1 MKQVA
6 ILGLGSFGRS
16 ILDELIDL
24 KVEVFIVDKDR
35 QIIDLYRDAPFHAVI
50 ADILSIENL
59 RKILPESTDAVIID
73 MGGKME
79 ASILAASYCSKLN
92 IKSIIAK
99 AETEAQ
105 GEILEL
111 VGATKV
117 VFPNK
122 EAAKRITPLLLSD
135 TLLSY
140 MPVSAKLSLAEFAV
154 PEQLI
159 GKSLIEA
166 QLRVKY
172 NLNLISV
179 RSGGE
184 EFSSCE
190 PVYVFKQGDI
200 GLFSGTDEAL
210 NSFSIIMNRS
220 SDKSEKNLAER
231 FLNIFM
237 RGRQGKAGPAGAP

>member
-6 ILGLGSFGRS
+6 ILGLGHFGRS

-24 KVEVFIVDKDR
+24 KVAVFIVDKDR
-35 QIIDLYRDAPFHAVI
+35 EIVDLYKDLALHAVI

-73 MGGKME
+73 MGSKME
-79 ASILAASYCSKLN
+79 ASILAASYCSKLH
-92 IKSIIAK
+92 IKTIIAK

-117 VFPNK
+117 VFPNR

-140 MPVSAKLSLAEFAV
+140 MPVSAQLSLAELAV

-159 GKSLIEA
+159 GKNLMGAE
-166 QLRVKY
+166 LRTKY
-172 NLNLISV
+172 HLNLISI
-179 RSGGE
+179 RNSGSE
-184 EFSSCE
+184 EFTSCE
-190 PVYVFKQGDI
+190 PSYVFKPGDI

-210 NSFSIIMNRS
+210 NNFNITTSRS
-220 SDKSEKNLAER
+220 SEQHPQNLAER
-231 FLNIFM
+231 FLKLF
-237 RGRQGKAGPAGAP
+237 RRR